1 MSSNVRDES
10 MAKLDRGD
18 AGDGAGGSE
27 KPRVGVYLC
36 RCGGCVSGVLDLDGI
51 AEGLAG
57 DRDVK
62 TFRVEDMLCTSSS
75 LRKIRGD
82 VERKTLNRVVIG
94 ACSPRIYQRDFQ
106 AELEQASENGLIVE
120 MANLRE
126 QCAWIHWN
134 DPAAANAKAWKEVAM
149 ALAKIRATSLAE
161 KGCAALPD
169 YDICDGCGICA
180 SICRLRAIQIVD
192 DPERKGKK
200 VASVDAGRCDGCG
213 ACVAACPSGAM
224 DQGCFSNRQMLA
236 QIDVATGNG
245 ASVDLSTPNI
255 LVFSCNWCS
264 YAAADLAGTKRL
276 ILPTN
281 YSSIRTMCSA
291 RVDPEWVLRA
301 FSRGI
306 DGVLVLPGKPG
317 RCHHETGN
325 LRTRRRI
332 ALMKRM
338 LGQLGFDENRLTLG
352 YVDADDPGDF
362 QRLVSE
368 FVSNIQSI
376 GPSPLRSPEAGV
388 RRKERTR
395 RRK

>member
-1 MSSNVRDES
+1 

-18 AGDGAGGSE
+18 GGDGAGGSE

-36 RCGGCVSGVLDLDGI
+36 RCGGCVSGVLDLEGI
-51 AEGLAG
+51 AGGLAG
-57 DRDVK
+57 DREVK
-62 TFRVEDMLCTSSS
+62 VVRVGDMLCAASS
-75 LRKIRGD
+75 LRKMRADI
-82 VERKTLNRVVIG
+82 ERKSLNRVVIG
-94 ACSPRIYQRDFQ
+94 ACSPRLYQKDFQ
-106 AELEQASENGLIVE
+106 NELEQASANGLIVE

-134 DPAAANAKAWKEVAM
+134 DPAAATAKAGKEIAI

-161 KGCAALPD
+161 KGCAAIPD

-180 SICRLRAIQIVD
+180 SICRLRVIQIVD

-224 DQGCFSNRQMLA
+224 DQGCFSNKQMLA

-276 ILPTN
+276 ILPAN
-281 YSSIRTMCSA
+281 YSIIRTMCSA
-291 RVDPEWVLRA
+291 RVDPEWVLKA

-317 RCHHETGN
+317 HCHYETGN
-325 LRTRRRI
+325 LRTRKRI
-332 ALMKRM
+332 TLMKRM
-338 LGQLGFDENRLTLG
+338 LGQLGFDDTRLMLG
-352 YVDADDPGDF
+352 YVDADEPGIF
-362 QRLVSE
+362 QKEVST
-368 FVSNIQSI
+368 FVSKIQSI
-376 GPSPLRSPEAGV
+376 GPSPLRSSEVGGKRGA
-388 RRKERTR
+388 RK
-395 RRK
+395 RKKK